1 MTKHPSCY
9 PLLALRCIA
18 GAALVASGQSAWAA
32 YSCDISATSVGVI
45 YTAANLDT
53 NGSVVLTCSRA
64 ATDANT
70 LTYRIKADDGTNAQA
85 AAPYRRAE
93 RGTSGNFLNYIL
105 RRGTAVGGAATCNN
119 TSTWRAPATG
129 TTNVITG
136 TLAFGTALTQ
146 SVTWGYCIRVR
157 GTAGG
162 NPAAPTAG
170 VYTDSFN
177 VFGQYPNNDA
187 GALTSSASV
196 GYTVGVNNQ
205 CVFNTFPSSMV
216 FNYTSFTGTPQS
228 AVRSFDLRCSNALPW
243 SVAVSPAS
251 TTLLGLNYTMGIS
264 PASGTGTGAD
274 QVVTLTGTLPANQAG
289 TCAAA
294 TCAGTQA
301 HTVTITY

>member
-1 MTKHPSCY
+1 MKTHQPGP
-9 PLLALRCIA
+9 PLLALRCLA
-18 GAALVASGQSAWAA
+18 GAALAVSGHSTWAA
-32 YSCDISATSVGVI
+32 YSCDVSATSVGVI
-45 YTAANLDT
+45 YTAANVDT
-53 NGSVVLTCSRA
+53 NGSVVLTCTRA
-64 ATDANT
+64 GTDANT
-70 LTYRIKADDGTNAQA
+70 LTYRIKADDGSNAQA

-105 RRGTAVGGAATCNN
+105 RRGTAAGGAATCGN

-136 TLAFGTALTQ
+136 TLAFGAALTA

-170 VYTDSFN
+170 VYTDAFN
-177 VFGQYPNNDA
+177 VFAQYPNNNG
-187 GALTSSASV
+187 GALTSSVPV

-205 CVFNTFPSSMV
+205 CVFNTFPSAMV

-228 AVRSFDLRCSNALPW
+228 VVRTFELRCSNALPW

-264 PASGTGTGAD
+264 PASGTGNGAD
-274 QVVTLTGTLPANQAG
+274 QVITLTGNLPANQAG
-289 TCAAA
+289 TCSGA

-301 HTVTITY
+301 HTVSITY

>member
-1 MTKHPSCY
+1 MKICQPC
-9 PLLALRCIA
+9 PALLALRCIA
-18 GAALVASGQSAWAA
+18 GVSLLATGQGSWAA
-32 YSCDISATSVGVI
+32 YSCDVSATSVGVI
-45 YTAANLDT
+45 YTAANVDT
-53 NGSVVLTCSRA
+53 NGSVLLTCTRLL
-64 ATDANT
+64 TDANT
-70 LTYRIKADDGTNAQA
+70 LTYRIKANDGTNAQA
-85 AAPYRRAE
+85 AAPFRRAE

-105 RRGTAVGGAATCNN
+105 RRGTAAGGAATCGN

-136 TLAFGTALTQ
+136 TLNFGTALTQ
-146 SVTWGYCIRVR
+146 SVTWGYCVRVR

-177 VFGQYPNNDA
+177 VFGQYPNNNA
-187 GALTSSASV
+187 GALTSSVAV
-196 GYTVGVNNQ
+196 NYTVGVNNQ
-205 CVFNTFPSSMV
+205 CVFNTFPSAMV
-216 FNYTSFTGTPQS
+216 FNYTSFTGTAQS
-228 AVRSFDLRCSNALPW
+228 AARTFDLRCSNALPW

-264 PASGTGTGAD
+264 PASGTGNGAD
-274 QVVTLTGTLPANQAG
+274 QVITLTGTLPANQAG
-289 TCAAA
+289 TCAGA